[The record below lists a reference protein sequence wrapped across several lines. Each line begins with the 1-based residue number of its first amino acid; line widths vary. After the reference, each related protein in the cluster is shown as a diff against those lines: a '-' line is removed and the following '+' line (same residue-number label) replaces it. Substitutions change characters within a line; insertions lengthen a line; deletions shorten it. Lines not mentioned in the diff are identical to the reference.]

1 MGVDSIIIQLNRLY
15 IIDKDKYKEE
25 CDYWKS
31 KDYKIYRDN
40 KGRHKVIE
48 PQKRVDQKA
57 QINESFKEI
66 FGDAFG
72 DIGGVI
78 R

>member
-1 MGVDSIIIQLNRLY
+1 MGVDSIIMQLNRLY

-48 PQKRVDQKA
+48 PQKKVDQKM
-57 QINESFKEI
+57 QIIDSLNEI
-66 FGDAFG
+66 FSGAFG
-72 DIGGVI
+72 TFK
-78 R
+78 